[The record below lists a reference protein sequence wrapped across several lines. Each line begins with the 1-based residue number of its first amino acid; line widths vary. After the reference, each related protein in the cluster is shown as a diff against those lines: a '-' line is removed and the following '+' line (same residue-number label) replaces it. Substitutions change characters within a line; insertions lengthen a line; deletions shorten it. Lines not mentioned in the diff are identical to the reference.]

1 MADSEKKLLR
11 RRYFLGV
18 LAVSFFV
25 IHATFHATH
34 GRPWDILWNCTLSNL
49 LVGIGLFFGSARAVA
64 VGASWLCM
72 GNITWL
78 ADVFTGGEFFATSV
92 LTHFGGL
99 TVSILGARIL
109 GWPRLTFLWATGGLL
124 LLQLLCR
131 LFTPAAAN
139 VNLAFS
145 VYAGWERIYSS
156 YRVFWVSMFVQA
168 VLVYFLVDRMFGW
181 LLRPKRE
188 RSPTSPSA
196 PL

>member
-1 MADSEKKLLR
+1 MADSDPKLLR
-11 RRYFLGV
+11 RRYFLGG
-18 LAVSFFV
+18 LALCFFI

-49 LVGIGLFFGSARAVA
+49 LVGIGLLIGSPRAVA
-64 VGASWLCM
+64 IGASWLCM

-78 ADVFTGGEFFATSV
+78 ADVFTGGELFATSF

-99 TVSILGARIL
+99 TVAILGARVL

-124 LLQLLCR
+124 LLQQLCR
-131 LFTPAAAN
+131 LFTPPAAN

-145 VYAGWERIYSS
+145 VYTGWERIYSS
-156 YRVFWVSMFVQA
+156 YRVFWLSMFVQS

-181 LLRPKRE
+181 LLRPKKSTTAPPSL
-188 RSPTSPSA
+188 SP
-196 PL
+196 